1 MGQTPMPLKDSRAL
15 RKTFVKLYLVRHAEA
30 VDKSTDAAR
39 PLTRKGRRD
48 AAKLGR
54 HLRSLGLELPAIWHS
69 KKPRAIETAEELVA
83 AFRVRPKL
91 TERAGLT
98 PMASVKPIAKLLEMR
113 SKDLMIVGHE
123 PFLSTLASY
132 LFTGKKSLCRL
143 ELGKPSVV
151 CLQHDAGDGKAW
163 TLLWMLPGP
172 VAQD

>member
-1 MGQTPMPLKDSRAL
+1 M
-15 RKTFVKLYLVRHAEA
+15 KLYLVRHAEA
-30 VDKSTDAAR
+30 VDKSANADR
-39 PLTRKGRRD
+39 PLTKKGRRD

-69 KKPRAIETAEELVA
+69 RKCRAVETAEELVA
-83 AFRVRPKL
+83 AFRVKPKL

-98 PMASVKPIAKLLEMR
+98 PMANVKPIAALLEAR

-151 CLQHDAGDGKAW
+151 CLEHTQDDKGWK
-163 TLLWMLPGP
+163 LLWMLPGT